1 MARSTNTRS
10 RATGNTS
17 TTAGNTFNLS
27 NDDMRRIVEML
38 SPVIT
43 SNNETT
49 LRRAEELARAQ
60 RAPEEADQARAA
72 ANMSAM
78 VQGDS
83 VDKKAGFS

>member
-1 MARSTNTRS
+1 
-10 RATGNTS
+10 
-17 TTAGNTFNLS
+17 
-27 NDDMRRIVEML
+27 ML